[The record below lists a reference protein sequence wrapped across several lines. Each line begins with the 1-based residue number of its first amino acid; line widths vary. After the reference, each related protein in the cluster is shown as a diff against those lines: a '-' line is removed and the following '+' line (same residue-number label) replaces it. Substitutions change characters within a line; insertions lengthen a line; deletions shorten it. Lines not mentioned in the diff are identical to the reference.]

1 LRIDETTQLVKDFIL
16 IKNIEMSILI
26 KNGRVVTCES
36 DFIADVYVEGE
47 KIVAIGKNLPYH
59 ADKIIDA
66 TNKLVFPGGID
77 PHVHLDMPFM
87 GTYSSDDYTT
97 GTRAALHGGTT
108 MVIDFIL
115 QTQGDTLHNALKTWQ
130 QKSAGKAIGDY
141 SYHMAVTDF
150 NDEVAKEV
158 VQMIEEEGIT
168 SFKTFMAYKGA
179 LMIDDGQMVQLMKI
193 VKANGGLVTVHATNG
208 DMIDSLIAR
217 HRIEGKLSP
226 LYHYL
231 SQPEVT
237 EAEASARFTD
247 MLHYTDCP
255 GYIVHMTCEGA
266 LNAVRRA
273 TERNQK
279 VFVET
284 CSQYLTLDASL
295 YEKDFEGAKWVMSP
309 PLREKKDQAALWS
322 GINQGLVQVV
332 ATDHCPFK
340 WEQKLMGKGDFSKIP
355 NGHPAIEH
363 RVEMLYSE
371 GVVNGKISLQKF
383 VELTSTNAAKIF
395 GMFPRKGT
403 IAIGG
408 DADVVVFDPN
418 KKHTISADT
427 HHMNVD
433 YSGYEGWEVTGKT
446 ETVILRG
453 QVAIENETCL
463 LPPGYGQFIR
473 RGKISKII

>member
-1 LRIDETTQLVKDFIL
+1 
-16 IKNIEMSILI
+16 MSILI
-26 KNGRVVTCES
+26 KNGLVITAAES
-36 DFIADVYVEGE
+36 YIADIYTEEE
-47 KIVAIGKNLPYH
+47 KIVAIGKDLKYD

-66 TNKLVFPGGID
+66 TGKLVFPGGID

-87 GTYSSDDYTT
+87 GTSSSDNYET

-115 QTQGDTLHNALKTWQ
+115 QTQGDTLHNALKAWQ
-130 QKSAGKAIGDY
+130 GRSVGKAIGDY

-158 VQMIEEEGIT
+158 VQMIEEEGIS

-179 LMIDDGQMVQLMKI
+179 LMIDDGQMVQLMKV
-193 VKANGGLVTVHATNG
+193 VKKNGGIVTVHATNG
-208 DMIDSLIAR
+208 DMIDSLIAKNR
-217 HRIEGKLSP
+217 KEGNLSP

-237 EAEASARFTD
+237 ESEASARFTD
-247 MLHYTDCP
+247 MLFYTGCP

-266 LNAVRRA
+266 LNAVRKA
-273 TERNQK
+273 TQRNQK

-284 CSQYLTLDASL
+284 CTQYLMLDASL

-309 PLREKKDQAALWS
+309 PLREKKDQTALWS

-332 ATDHCPFK
+332 GTDHCPFM
-340 WEQKLMGKGDFSKIP
+340 WEQKKMGKDDFSKIP

-363 RVEMLYSE
+363 RMEFLYSE
-371 GVVNGKISLQKF
+371 GVRKGKISLEKF
-383 VELTSTNAAKIF
+383 VEVSSTNAAKIF
-395 GMFPRKGT
+395 GMYPRKGT
-403 IAIGG
+403 IAIGS
-408 DADVVVFDPN
+408 DADIVVFDPN
-418 KKHTISADT
+418 KQHTISVNT

-433 YSGYEGWEVTGKT
+433 YSAYEGWEVVGKT

-453 QVAIENETCL
+453 EIAIEGEKCHL
-463 LPPGYGQFIR
+463 KAGHGQFIPR
-473 RGKISKII
+473 SKASKII